1 MQPIINIHMYVRR
14 RLETGLE
21 YWRPVYSNPSRANW
35 RVRVSIKILT
45 PRSKFHEWKSEIE
58 NLEKG
63 WIIEGGRSHLAYL
76 AVSSI

>member
-1 MQPIINIHMYVRR
+1 MFNVDLRPGWNIEGPFIRIH
-14 RLETGLE
+14 LEQID
-21 YWRPVYSNPSRANW
+21 W
-35 RVRVSIKILT
+35 VRVSIKILT